1 MKGFGFPGCRVS
13 ESGDAKV
20 KKRVRMRWSGL
31 LSGRRNSPERQGLDR
46 SMRAVERSSVRPE
59 FVLVRTNEKFPKARQ
74 IKVLERLARAEVN
87 VSWEVRLAERER
99 ANLRFRRYLL
109 IMFSRFMSLSE
120 VRADESPFVFLRG

>member
-20 KKRVRMRWSGL
+20 MKRVRMRWSGL
-31 LSGRRNSPERQGLDR
+31 LSGRRNSPERHGLDR
-46 SMRAVERSSVRPE
+46 SKRAVERSSVRPE

-74 IKVLERLARAEVN
+74 IRVLERLARVEVD

-99 ANLRFRRYLL
+99 ANLRFRRDRL